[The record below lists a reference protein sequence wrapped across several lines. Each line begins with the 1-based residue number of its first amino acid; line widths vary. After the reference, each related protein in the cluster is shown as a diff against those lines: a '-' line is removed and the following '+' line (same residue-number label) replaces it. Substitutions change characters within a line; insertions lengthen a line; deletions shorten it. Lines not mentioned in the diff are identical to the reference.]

1 MESGGQSPTVAVPS
15 PTCWWE
21 LPSDAAAFESP
32 HASVSDG
39 PPPMP
44 ARACRWMERVR
55 VCSVFPGKSHSADE
69 ARTAEFKTMPAGI
82 WGELALLQVG
92 MLFVMEV
99 AHRRPET
106 Q

>member
-1 MESGGQSPTVAVPS
+1 M
-15 PTCWWE
+15 
-21 LPSDAAAFESP
+21 
-32 HASVSDG
+32 
-39 PPPMP
+39 
-44 ARACRWMERVR
+44 R

-99 AHRRPET
+99 AHRRPEM

>member
-1 MESGGQSPTVAVPS
+1 M
-15 PTCWWE
+15 
-21 LPSDAAAFESP
+21 
-32 HASVSDG
+32 
-39 PPPMP
+39 
-44 ARACRWMERVR
+44 R

-69 ARTAEFKTMPAGI
+69 ARTAEFKIMTTGI

-99 AHRRPET
+99 AHRRPEM